1 MKITDYINA
10 LPDSYQK
17 HTNSN
22 NYKLLQLEQHFISSL
37 SDDIIAVQETLDLYS
52 ATGKTLDLYG
62 AIYGMSRGEATD
74 EQYRYLISQKVA
86 QNMVKG
92 DYNSIVNALAVAFNV
107 PVTSFQFRE
116 TENPCEVEV
125 LNLPFAVL
133 QTAGMTV
140 EQMYEMIKGLLPVG
154 INLAPL
160 ELAGTFEFSASAD
173 EYNENAGFST
183 VDQSIGG
190 YLGYLAS

>member
-1 MKITDYINA
+1 MKITDYVNA

-17 HTNSN
+17 HINSN

-37 SDDIIAVQETLDLYS
+37 NDDIVAVQETLDLYS

-92 DYNSIVNALAVAFNV
+92 DYNSIVNALAVVFNV

-125 LNLPFAVL
+125 LNLPLPDEKTKFSYKKFIGLHRSDYIKLMDEVL
-133 QTAGMTV
+133 K
-140 EQMYEMIKGLLPVG
+140 EE
-154 INLAPL
+154 
-160 ELAGTFEFSASAD
+160 
-173 EYNENAGFST
+173 GFSFE
-183 VDQSIGG
+183 S
-190 YLGYLAS
+190 SF